1 MKSYLE
7 NIDVLSPEEC
17 DLMHDNALRII
28 SEVGLNVENEEMVSR
43 LVEFGGS
50 VEPSR
55 PGVVTFPGEFV
66 EKFIAESED
75 APAPTSQVTTLSAG
89 YSLKYLAPQADEP
102 EPLTLKTIANCIH
115 LANEL
120 GNIDRPHTFIGSPS
134 DVAPQVNPLYCALLA
149 WKYMKP
155 FPQCYSVII
164 NPDLC
169 DYMFEM
175 GEVMVA
181 EKGGTL
187 SDYVGGGVF
196 FVSPLRAVSE
206 SVSIFL
212 ACWKKGLDS
221 GFGII
226 SSMGGSAPVTFAG
239 ALSMGIAESI
249 FRAVIQR
256 AYYGSKRIDIT
267 VPRILDMKYGFVD
280 ACRPERS
287 LMMLAVAQLSRRYKA
302 RLSFCSIS
310 AAAHRPSC
318 EAGFSRAFNAIP
330 FILAGGGDTIEGAGH
345 LSHDVVVSP
354 VQMAID
360 NEFYGALKYIRRGFE
375 VNEDTLAF
383 ETIKEVGPGGLFTST
398 MHTLDHYRTEL
409 WEPEIFAR
417 ESYETWRQ
425 KDSKIDVDY
434 AGEIALDILKTE
446 PEPNIDS
453 ATEER
458 LMKII
463 RKAEKECL

>member
-1 MKSYLE
+1 MKPYLE
-7 NIDVLSPEEC
+7 NIDVLFPEEC
-17 DLMHDNALRII
+17 NLIHDNALRII
-28 SEVGLNVENEEMVSR
+28 SEVGLDVENESMVSR
-43 LVEFGGS
+43 LVEFGGGVS
-50 VEPSR
+50 PSR
-55 PGVVTFPGEFV
+55 SSVVTFSGEFI
-66 EKFIAESED
+66 EKFIEESEE
-75 APAPTSQVTTLSAG
+75 APLPTSQVTTLSAG

-102 EPLTLKTIANCIH
+102 EPLTLKTIANTIH

-120 GNIDRPHTFIGSPS
+120 SNIDRPHTFIGSPS
-134 DVAPQVNPLYCALLA
+134 DVPPQVNPLYCALLA

-155 FPQCYSVII
+155 FPQCYSVIV

-169 DYMFEM
+169 DYLFEM
-175 GEVMVA
+175 GEVMVE
-181 EKGGTL
+181 EKGGAL
-187 SDYVGGGVF
+187 SDYVGGTVF
-196 FVSPLRAVSE
+196 FISPLRAVSE
-206 SVSIFL
+206 SIRIFL
-212 ACWKKGLDS
+212 ACWEKGLDS

-239 ALSMGIAESI
+239 ALSMGTAESI
-249 FRAVIQR
+249 FRAIIQR
-256 AYYGSKRIDIT
+256 AYYGSKRIEIT
-267 VPRILDMKYGFVD
+267 VPRVLDMKYGFVD
-280 ACRPERS
+280 ACRPEKS
-287 LMMLAVAQLSRRYKA
+287 LMMLAVAQIARRYKA
-302 RLSFCSIS
+302 RLNFSSIS

-318 EAGFSRAFNAIP
+318 EAGISRAFAAIP
-330 FILAGGGDTIEGAGH
+330 LILAGGDTIEGAGH

-354 VQMAID
+354 VQMVID

-375 VNEDTLAF
+375 VNEETLAF
-383 ETIKEVGPGGLFTST
+383 DAIKEVGPGGLFTSS

-425 KDSKIDVDY
+425 AGSKVDVDY
-434 AGEIALDILKTE
+434 AKEIALDILKTE

-463 RKAEKECL
+463 RKAEKK